1 MKPYSHPRNDGT
13 PSKRK
18 FKGFNFYIQGNE
30 KLSKKNRKLLL
41 KESEIHL
48 NEVISSIKI
57 PADHQIRLG
66 FIHELDSNLNDI
78 ELLDQWN
85 HMYDNYGYLMS
96 EFRENWEKE
105 KIGKTPPL
113 EEPSIIQTLISKIE
127 SMENQIESIQKRLKE
142 IETTTPSSG
151 SIGF

>member
-1 MKPYSHPRNDGT
+1 MKTYSHPRNDGT
-13 PSKRK
+13 QSKRK

-41 KESEIHL
+41 LESESHL
-48 NEVISSIKI
+48 NEVISSIRL
-57 PADHQIRLG
+57 PADHQIRMSL
-66 FIHELDSNLNDI
+66 IHELDSNLNDI

-85 HMYDNYGYLMS
+85 QIYDEYGYLMS
-96 EFRENWEKE
+96 EFSEQWEKG
-105 KIGKTPPL
+105 KIGKTAPL
-113 EEPSIIQTLISKIE
+113 KEPSIIQTLISKIE
-127 SMENQIESIQKRLKE
+127 SLENQVESIKKRLNE

>member
-1 MKPYSHPRNDGT
+1 MKTYSHPRNDGT
-13 PSKRK
+13 QSKRK

-30 KLSKKNRKLLL
+30 KLSRKNRKLLL
-41 KESEIHL
+41 LESESHL

-57 PADHQIRLG
+57 PTDHQIRMSL
-66 FIHELDSNLNDI
+66 IHELDSNLNDI

-127 SMENQIESIQKRLKE
+127 SLENQVESINKRLNE

>member
-1 MKPYSHPRNDGT
+1 MNRYSHPRNDGS

-30 KLSKKNRKLLL
+30 KLSKKNRKRLLL
-41 KESEIHL
+41 ESENHL
-48 NEVISSIKI
+48 GEVYHSINLSTEQKI
-57 PADHQIRLG
+57 NLG
-66 FIHELDSNLNDI
+66 LTDELDSKNTDI

-96 EFRENWEKE
+96 EFRKNWEKE

-113 EEPSIIQTLISKIE
+113 KEPSIIQTLISKIE
-127 SMENQIESIQKRLKE
+127 SLENQVESILKKLNE
-142 IETTTPSSG
+142 IETTSPTSG

>member
-57 PADHQIRLG
+57 PADPQIRLG
-66 FIHELDSNLNDI
+66 LIHELDSNLNDI

-96 EFRENWEKE
+96 EFRKEWEKE
-105 KIGKTPPL
+105 KIGKTPTL
-113 EEPSIIQTLISKIE
+113 KEPSIIQTLISKIE
-127 SMENQIESIQKRLKE
+127 SLENQVESIQKRLNE
-142 IETTTPSSG
+142 IETTTTSSG

>member
-1 MKPYSHPRNDGT
+1 MKKYNNPRNDGS

-18 FKGFNFYIQGNE
+18 FKGFNFYIQANE
-30 KLSKKNRKLLL
+30 KLSKKNRKRLLL
-41 KESEIHL
+41 ESENHL
-48 NEVISSIKI
+48 GEVYHSINLSTEQKI
-57 PADHQIRLG
+57 KLG
-66 FIHELDSNLNDI
+66 LTHELDSNLNDI

-96 EFRENWEKE
+96 EFRKNWEKE

-113 EEPSIIQTLISKIE
+113 KEPSIVQSIISRIE
-127 SMENQIESIQKRLKE
+127 SLEIQLESILKRMNE
-142 IETTTPSSG
+142 IEITTPSSG

>member
-1 MKPYSHPRNDGT
+1 MKPYSHPRNDGS

-30 KLSKKNRKLLL
+30 KLSKKNRKRLLL
-41 KESEIHL
+41 ESENHL
-48 NEVISSIKI
+48 GEVYHSINLSTEQKI
-57 PADHQIRLG
+57 NLG
-66 FIHELDSNLNDI
+66 LTDELDSNLNDI

-96 EFRENWEKE
+96 EFRKNWENE
-105 KIGKTPPL
+105 KIGKIPPL
-113 EEPSIIQTLISKIE
+113 KEPSIIQTLISKIE
-127 SMENQIESIQKRLKE
+127 SLENQVESIQKRLNE
-142 IETTTPSSG
+142 IETTSPTSG

>member
-1 MKPYSHPRNDGT
+1 MNNYPHPRNDGS

-30 KLSKKNRKLLL
+30 KLSKKNRKRLLL
-41 KESEIHL
+41 ESENHL
-48 NEVISSIKI
+48 GEVYHSINLSTEQKI
-57 PADHQIRLG
+57 NLG
-66 FIHELDSNLNDI
+66 LTDELDSNLNDI

-85 HMYDNYGYLMS
+85 HIYDNYGYLMS
-96 EFRENWEKE
+96 TFRKNWEKE

-113 EEPSIIQTLISKIE
+113 KEPSIIQTLICKIE
-127 SMENQIESIQKRLKE
+127 SLENQVESIQKRLNE
-142 IETTTPSSG
+142 IETTSPSSG

>member
-1 MKPYSHPRNDGT
+1 MNNYPHPRNDGS

-57 PADHQIRLG
+57 PADPQIRLG
-66 FIHELDSNLNDI
+66 LIHELDSNLNDI

-96 EFRENWEKE
+96 EFRKNWEKE
-105 KIGKTPPL
+105 KIGKTPPS
-113 EEPSIIQTLISKIE
+113 EEPSIIQTMISRIE
-127 SMENQIESIQKRLKE
+127 SLENKVESIQKRLKE

>member
-57 PADHQIRLG
+57 PADPQIRLG
-66 FIHELDSNLNDI
+66 LIHELDSNLNDI

-105 KIGKTPPL
+105 QIGKTPPL
-113 EEPSIIQTLISKIE
+113 EEPSIIQTIISRIE
-127 SMENQIESIQKRLKE
+127 SLENQIESIQKRMFE
-142 IETTTPSSG
+142 IETSTPHSG

>member
-57 PADHQIRLG
+57 PADPQIRLG
-66 FIHELDSNLNDI
+66 LIHELDSNLNDI

-96 EFRENWEKE
+96 EFRKEWEKE
-105 KIGKTPPL
+105 KIGKTPTL
-113 EEPSIIQTLISKIE
+113 KEPSIIQTLTSKIE
-127 SMENQIESIQKRLKE
+127 SLENQLESIQKRLNE
-142 IETTTPSSG
+142 IETTTTSSG